1 MRHRAVALILAAG
14 AVLLAYRMLWPSDK
28 SEDSTGLTDML
39 TDIAEN
45 ATEIARE
52 LESIDWSKTVRA
64 VVYDADGEQV
74 AEITDQAQIDEIFSP
89 LSQVN
94 GLAPTPDAEREYV
107 VEIWE
112 PETVKLGQSADDVGE
127 YIGPGGRHLQG
138 LRRGHAHGGSHQ
150 PLDQPLERG
159 RRRRRHPRAR
169 VGPG

>member
-1 MRHRAVALILAAG
+1 MRHRAFALILAA
-14 AVLLAYRMLWPSDK
+14 ALSFSLAGCFGPGDK

-39 TDIAEN
+39 TDMAEN

-64 VVYDADGEQV
+64 VVYDADGSQV

-127 YIGPGGRHLQG
+127 YKGLEVVTYEGSDVVTLTVVPISLSINLSSEGGV
-138 LRRGHAHGGSHQ
+138 A
-150 PLDQPLERG
+150 DAI
-159 RRRRRHPRAR
+159 RALA
-169 VGPG
+169 

>member
-1 MRHRAVALILAAG
+1 MRHRAVALILAA
-14 AVLLAYRMLWPSDK
+14 ALSFSLAGCFGLGEKD
-28 SEDSTGLTDML
+28 EDSTGLTNML
-39 TDIAEN
+39 TDMAEN
-45 ATEIARE
+45 ATEVARE

-64 VVYDADGEQV
+64 VVYDADGSQV

-127 YIGPGGRHLQG
+127 YKGLEVVTYEGSDVVTLTVVPISLSINLSSEGGV
-138 LRRGHAHGGSHQ
+138 A
-150 PLDQPLERG
+150 DAI
-159 RRRRRHPRAR
+159 RALA
-169 VGPG
+169 